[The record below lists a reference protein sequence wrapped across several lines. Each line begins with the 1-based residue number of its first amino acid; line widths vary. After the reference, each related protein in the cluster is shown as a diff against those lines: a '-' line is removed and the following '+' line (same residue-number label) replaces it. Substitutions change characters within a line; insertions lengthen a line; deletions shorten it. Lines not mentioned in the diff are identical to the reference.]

1 MSAVKLLAHFR
12 QGPDGTWTAVKLLHI
27 KTVDCEISIAP
38 GASFAPGATI
48 AGVDLV
54 AVLNAA
60 VAGVDKPMS
69 FSADYRR
76 TDKSLFAKLLWRE
89 MPFSR

>member
-1 MSAVKLLAHFR
+1 MSAGKLLAHFR
-12 QGPDGTWTAVKLLHI
+12 QGPDGTWIAVKSLNI

-38 GASFAPGATI
+38 GASFGPGVTI

-60 VAGVDKPMS
+60 AAGVDKPLY
-69 FSADYRR
+69 FAADYRR
-76 TDKSLFAKLLWRE
+76 TDQSLFAKLLW
-89 MPFSR
+89 